1 MGKKNKCPECPE
13 CLPGW
18 LAQFAD
24 LMSLLLVFFVLILS
38 MSVID
43 QKKIIEYLAH
53 MRYSLGVMNNNTST
67 SIKKAEQ
74 TMTTTPMEQSAQDFQ
89 HSMEMIT
96 ESIEELNRRN
106 KNNIEAIEDENLSD
120 KKAVLKVGKDKV
132 EIELPLNYLFK
143 NKEYKFKDKA
153 AILFINRLMIQIQD
167 FDLDKVNIE
176 VIAKTKGEIK
186 RKRYIH
192 PTTNNLLSAF
202 RLMEIKKELEK
213 EKQIN
218 KEKIKIVS
226 IIEEPKK
233 IKDIGIKIKIHTK
246 KIDENA
252 EEETLLDSL

>member
-120 KKAVLKVGKDKV
+120 KKSS
-132 EIELPLNYLFK
+132 FK
-143 NKEYKFKDKA
+143 S
-153 AILFINRLMIQIQD
+153 
-167 FDLDKVNIE
+167 
-176 VIAKTKGEIK
+176 
-186 RKRYIH
+186 RKR
-192 PTTNNLLSAF
+192 
-202 RLMEIKKELEK
+202 
-213 EKQIN
+213 
-218 KEKIKIVS
+218 
-226 IIEEPKK
+226 
-233 IKDIGIKIKIHTK
+233 
-246 KIDENA
+246 
-252 EEETLLDSL
+252 